1 MGDPKKNRAGAC
13 WGLARRAVCLWW
25 ESSLLSA
32 GSLSSGHHAAGSA
45 ALLHSGQPS
54 ISPEPGLTSGDSL
67 TWGKNRALGIVGQ
80 AREGLFRTREPCPP
94 SKGSIFSSRVQLGP
108 GLEAFP
114 FLWGLRS
121 HHTFSGVPE
130 TAQLPGT
137 RVACFL
143 GPPCWSDSLLVCL
156 LTLLGTADGYIAHV
170 SLAPPVIDKEWSMC
184 WVVMVTSGRAHR
196 STQSWP
202 CLVAVFMASLA

>member
-1 MGDPKKNRAGAC
+1 MQ
-13 WGLARRAVCLWW
+13 LALQPSLTQASPAFPL
-25 ESSLLSA
+25 SLGSLLETA
-32 GSLSSGHHAAGSA
+32 SLGEKK
-45 ALLHSGQPS
+45 Q
-54 ISPEPGLTSGDSL
+54 
-67 TWGKNRALGIVGQ
+67 ALGIVGQ

-121 HHTFSGVPE
+121 HHTCSGVPE

-137 RVACFL
+137 RVVCFP

-156 LTLLGTADGYIAHV
+156 LSWVLL
-170 SLAPPVIDKEWSMC
+170 
-184 WVVMVTSGRAHR
+184 
-196 STQSWP
+196 
-202 CLVAVFMASLA
+202 MAT